1 MLEGLHKK
9 FCSFFKA
16 NVLAAMHDEL
26 IFLKSIRHDYALGY
40 ASE

>member
-1 MLEGLHKK
+1 MLEELHKK
-9 FCSFFKA
+9 LRSFFKA

-40 ASE
+40 TSE